1 MPSWKSKYR
10 HESNVPGISPDRIG
24 EDGTV
29 IPGHSAPAGVDSY
42 YPRASGNV
50 RMDREELQRRE
61 TARRN
66 LSLLREME
74 RLLDAVREPWEGK

>member
-1 MPSWKSKYR
+1 MPNWSSKYR
-10 HESNVPGISPDRIG
+10 HESNIPGISPDRIG

-29 IPGHSAPAGVDSY
+29 IAGNPPPNGVDSY

-50 RMDREELQRRE
+50 RMDREELERRE

-74 RLLDAVREPWEGK
+74 RLLAGISDPWEGK

>member
-10 HESNVPGISPDRIG
+10 HEANIPGVSRERIG
-24 EDGTV
+24 DDGTV

-61 TARRN
+61 MARRR
-66 LSLLREME
+66 LSLLREMD